1 MRTRNFSILILMFL
15 VFATTPEATAQGF
28 LKKIKNAAEKV
39 EKNVNKGKSTQKS
52 TSKATSSQNSE
63 ESEEEIAA
71 PQLKGDING
80 IPLGNFGFDEISAQI
95 QPSLENAKSIE
106 LDNFS
111 NTYLGP
117 FSDDVA
123 IIIEPNKRWVVDKNG
138 NKRFSFEEVFEKYG
152 YSGTSN
158 YPERFYD
165 GRVLIATTKKDGNT
179 LKNVIVILDTNGN
192 VVKELPNVK
201 DFTQFMDGAA
211 IVTYYSGTRDNHTA
225 EIKFVDIDG
234 NFIFPQLSSKYTGA
248 LNVSEARP
256 NKVFK
261 SFERLG
267 KTGLY
272 PYPYYNSEGKSF
284 WGARDKNGTK
294 KVTPKYSEVWA
305 GRDGMLM
312 FKESQ
317 TKRYGF
323 VSDDDKEIIPAKFS
337 KQPKSFTNGLSIVE
351 NNQRELFFMD
361 KNGNLIP
368 MPFDIYQEKISSLS
382 EDGYILMKSCEKI
395 NPFSNTNWESDYFYV
410 TYVMKYDN
418 GKFDKVAATKAE
430 GRLDDLDTEL
440 SVGQPKVMN
449 QNNMFWLEDTYGYDV
464 VDTKGN
470 FVYDNLL
477 TLFNDGLAL
486 VYIDSKTKG
495 YMTPEG
501 NVILKFKA
509 SEF

>member
-1 MRTRNFSILILMFL
+1 MNFRNLIFLILMSL
-15 VFATTPEATAQGF
+15 AFAATSDASAQGF
-28 LKKIKNAAEKV
+28 LKKIKTAAEKV
-39 EKNVNKGKSTQKS
+39 EKNINKNKSTTIS
-52 TSKATSSQNSE
+52 TTPPTQISE
-63 ESEEEIAA
+63 ESDEEGSTV
-71 PQLKGDING
+71 PQLKRDIDG
-80 IPLGNFGFDEISAQI
+80 VPLGNFGFDEITAQV
-95 QPSLENAKSIE
+95 QPNYENTKTIE

-117 FSDDVA
+117 FNDGVA
-123 IIIEPNKRWVVDKNG
+123 IIIEPHKKWVVDKNG
-138 NKRFSFEEVFEKYG
+138 NIKFSFEEVFNKYG
-152 YSGTSN
+152 YTSPGN

-165 GRVLIATTKKDGNT
+165 GRVVMSASKKEGNT
-179 LKNVIVILDTNGN
+179 LKNIVVILDTNGN
-192 VVKELPNVK
+192 VVKEMPNVR

-225 EIKFVDIDG
+225 EIKFIDIDG

-256 NKVFK
+256 NKVFN

-272 PYPYYNSEGKSF
+272 PYPSYNSEGKSF
-284 WGARDKNGTK
+284 WGARDKNGIK
-294 KVTPKYSEVWA
+294 KVTPKYTEVWA

-312 FKESQ
+312 FKDAQ

-323 VSDDDKEIIPAKFS
+323 VSDDDKELIPAKFS
-337 KQPKSFTNGLSIVE
+337 KQPKSFIKGLSIVE

-361 KNGNLIP
+361 KNGNLIS

-395 NPFSNTNWESDYFYV
+395 NPFSNTNWETDYFYV
-410 TYVMKYDN
+410 TYIMKYEN

-430 GRLDDLDTEL
+430 GRLDDLDSDL
-440 SVGQPKVMN
+440 IVGKPKVMN
-449 QNNMFWLEDTYGYDV
+449 QNNMFWIEDTYGYDV

-477 TLFNDGLAL
+477 TLFSDGLAL

-495 YMTPEG
+495 YMTPDG
-501 NVILKFKA
+501 NVVLKFKA